1 MKHSIYSIIIILI
14 LFFFPFTSQS
24 QILEWGIQKHFGTY
38 DASAAVETDNLGNSY
53 IGGHS
58 YDIGYVASYDSE
70 GNIRWETT
78 LTGTGDTRQILNIH
92 IDQAGNIYATGTFV
106 KDITIGGHT
115 INSTNPTTNWRDV
128 FLIKL
133 DNNGNF
139 LWGFALGGSEG
150 NHGHDITTDQ
160 AGNVYIT
167 GSFLES
173 VDFDPGAGSFVLTSQ
188 GQEDIFISSY
198 DPDGNF
204 RWARHAGSY
213 GFDFGTGIDI
223 DQNDN
228 LYISGGVTGIGDFD
242 PQDSLTIV
250 NGYDWNAFLISYTNN
265 GQIRWFRT
273 LGGKEDDFAREV
285 TVDGNNDIYLTG
297 SFQGQAKFNP
307 ADTTYKITAIEKSDI
322 YLAKYDDA
330 GDFKWVISVGGS
342 GYDRGYGLDTDAS
355 GNVFITGTYQ
365 HSVDFDPGSGT
376 HIVSSNNGNSS
387 ISSYFASYDA
397 LGQFRWAYGFDQQSS
412 GADISVNQW
421 NSVFVTGD
429 FTKTIDIDPSST
441 VTSMTSIQSYDAYLI
456 KYKDSPVSSTAM
468 EDRLDNSQAFYLYN
482 DPTDNTLVLHRK
494 NTAGFNRPVIVRLFS
509 LNGNLILSTKV
520 QIGEGYELY
529 SQSLSPGVYFV
540 ELNEENG
547 RMERLRFVK
556 R

>member
-38 DASAAVETDNLGNSY
+38 DVSTAVETDNLGNSY

-70 GNIRWETT
+70 GNIRWETK

-173 VDFDPGAGSFVLTSQ
+173 VDFDPGPGNFVLTSQ

-322 YLAKYDDA
+322 YLAKYDD
-330 GDFKWVISVGGS
+330 GGNFKWVISFGGS

-429 FTKTIDIDPSST
+429 FTKTIDIDPSSA

-494 NTAGFNRPVIVRLFS
+494 NTSGFNRPVIVRLFS

-547 RMERLRFVK
+547 RMGRLRFVK